1 MMYGYHGGMGWIGML
16 VGGFFFLLL
25 VAGLVSLIVMA
36 VRGGRRHGM
45 GWYPPPMGPS
55 GAGAKEILQMR
66 YAKGE
71 ITKEQYKEMLADL
84 ES

>member
-1 MMYGYHGGMGWIGML
+1 MMYGYHGGMGWVGMIA
-16 VGGFFFLLL
+16 GGIFFLLL
-25 VAGLVSLIVMA
+25 VAGLVALVVMA

-45 GWYPPPMGPS
+45 PYYPPPAGVGTS
-55 GAGAKEILQMR
+55 GAKEILQAR

-71 ITKEQYKEMLADL
+71 ITREQYKEMLADL